1 MLEKHFTTVSSNG
14 FNLKISLIIKL
25 IAEFIA
31 FGIYFARSSHRNW
44 ILNLPIEIF
53 VAQLISHARR

>member
-44 ILNLPIEIF
+44 ILNLPIEII
-53 VAQLISHARR
+53 VA